1 VVTSYRDGSGAQTS
15 PIAGTQITADF
26 NNGAL
31 SGNGGCNAYSGAY
44 TAVDGAITVMP
55 LAVTMMLC
63 VEPEGVAEQ
72 EAAYLAALQAAA
84 RYTLDGGQLTL
95 ADAAGAP
102 LVVFVVQ

>member
-1 VVTSYRDGSGAQTS
+1 
-15 PIAGTQITADF
+15 
-26 NNGAL
+26 
-31 SGNGGCNAYSGAY
+31 
-44 TAVDGAITVMP
+44 MP
-55 LAVTMMLC
+55 LAVTMMMC

-95 ADAAGAP
+95 TDAAGAP